1 MTADAKSKAA
11 ANLLRLG
18 FMDVFLL
25 VLGFPCLHLRRASF
39 GSRTNVFLSGKAE
52 TAVKTRQVFYR
63 VAVGDAGCHSPFS
76 GRSWLPQI
84 RGGDGPA
91 AAD

>member
-18 FMDVFLL
+18 FIDVFLL
-25 VLGFPCLHLRRASF
+25 VLGFPCLHLRGASF
-39 GSRTNVFLSGKAE
+39 GSRTNVFLLDKAE
-52 TAVKTRQVFYR
+52 TAVETRQVFYR